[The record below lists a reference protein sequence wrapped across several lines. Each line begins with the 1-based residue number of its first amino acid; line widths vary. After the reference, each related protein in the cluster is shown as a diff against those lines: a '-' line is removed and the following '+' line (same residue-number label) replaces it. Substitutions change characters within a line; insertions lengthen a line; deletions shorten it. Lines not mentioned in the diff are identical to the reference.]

1 MTELVLLFVPF
12 FALVLMG
19 WAAAR
24 RGALPLDGIGALNS
38 FVLYFG
44 LSAMVFRLASS
55 GALHQAGL
63 GGLLVYGLAGTV
75 VAALALAWA
84 KRNGLSRLDGGLA
97 ALAAAFPNTGFLGLP
112 LLTGLLG
119 AQAAGPVAAT
129 LVVDVLLLSSVCLAW
144 AHSAP
149 TMPTLTL
156 TLTPASVT
164 TPRHDAAP
172 DAKARHALVSALK
185 GALRNPLLWS
195 MALGMIVAE
204 THLTLPRPVDETL
217 RLLSL
222 SATPAA
228 LFTLGAIL
236 ARSQMTGGG
245 RAGTPGMGVAGAN
258 ARPSAAPPVWSP
270 VLLKLVLHPALVWTI
285 GRALPAAGIPVP
297 SDGLLVL
304 TMAAALPSASNV
316 SMLAEREGADTAL
329 VARIILWTTAAAL
342 VSLTL
347 WARLLGVQAAASTT

>member
-1 MTELVLLFVPF
+1 MADLLLLFIPF
-12 FALVLMG
+12 FALVLLG

-24 RGALPLDGIGALNS
+24 WRLVPLEGIGALNS

-44 LSAMVFRLASS
+44 LSAMVFRLAAS

-63 GGLLVYGLAGTV
+63 GGLLLVYGLAGTV
-75 VAALALAWA
+75 IAVLALAWA
-84 KRNGLSRLDGGLA
+84 WRAGLPRLDGGLA
-97 ALAAAFPNTGFLGLP
+97 ALATAFPNTGFLGLP

-119 AQAAGPVAAT
+119 PQAAGPVAAT

-144 AHSAP
+144 AHSALKP
-149 TMPTLTL
+149 TALVVSRRGAMPDHE
-156 TLTPASVT
+156 P
-164 TPRHDAAP
+164 
-172 DAKARHALVSALK
+172 RHALANALT

-204 THLTLPRPVDETL
+204 THVVLPHPLDETL

-236 ARSQMTGGG
+236 ARSQI
-245 RAGTPGMGVAGAN
+245 RAN
-258 ARPSAAPPVWSP
+258 AIVGNASPVSDKPLVNAAPLATRPVWLP
-270 VLLKLVLHPALVWTI
+270 ALLKLALHPALVWTI
-285 GRALPAAGIPVP
+285 GRALPAAGIPVS

-342 VSLTL
+342 VSLAV
-347 WARLLGVQAAASTT
+347 WARLMGVQAAASTT